1 MVITLTML
9 KMLVSL
15 EYYTYRLC
23 VQLLVLIAVVIGLQ
37 MKPEGKPSLVI
48 SVQFVDTNGNL

>member
-23 VQLLVLIAVVIGLQ
+23 VQLLVSTAVVIGLQ
-37 MKPEGKPSLVI
+37 MKPEGKPPLV
-48 SVQFVDTNGNL
+48 SGVQFIGTNGNL